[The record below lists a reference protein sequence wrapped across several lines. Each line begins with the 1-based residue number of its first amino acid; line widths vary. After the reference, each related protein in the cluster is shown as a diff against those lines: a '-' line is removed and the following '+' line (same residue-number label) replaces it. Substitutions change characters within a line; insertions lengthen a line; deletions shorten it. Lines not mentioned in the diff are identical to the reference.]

1 MTRADL
7 ARRIQHTLLKIT
19 ATRDDILQLCA
30 EARTYDFQA
39 VCVQPMWVP
48 LAVEALRG
56 SATVVCA
63 VADFPHGAGT
73 NPGVMAEVRELMRL
87 GAREVDVVCKIGYLR
102 SGMGEAF
109 RAHLSSVVEAAG
121 GAVTKVILECAL
133 LSDEELARAID
144 LAVAAGMDYIKTAS
158 GFNGPG
164 ATVEMVARMRELAAG
179 RIKIKAAGGIRSHA
193 DAAAMI
199 AAGADCLGTSSGVA
213 IVSGATSST
222 NY

>member
-1 MTRADL
+1 MTRAEL

-19 ATRDDILQLCA
+19 ATRNDILQLCA

-48 LAVEALRG
+48 LAVDALRG
-56 SATVVCA
+56 SSTVVCA

-102 SGMGEAF
+102 SGMDDAF
-109 RAHLSSVVEAAG
+109 RAHLAAVVEAAG
-121 GAVTKVILECAL
+121 DAVTKVILECAL
-133 LSDEELARAID
+133 LSDEELARAIN

-164 ATVEMVARMRELAAG
+164 ATVEMVTRMRELAAG
-179 RIKIKAAGGIRSHA
+179 RIKIKAAGGIRSQA
-193 DAAAMI
+193 DAEAMI

-213 IVSGATSST
+213 IVSGAASSS

>member
-1 MTRADL
+1 MTRAEL

-19 ATRDDILQLCA
+19 ATRDDILQLCT

-102 SGMGEAF
+102 SGMDDAF
-109 RAHLSSVVEAAG
+109 RAHLAAVVEAAG

-133 LSDEELARAID
+133 LSNEELARAIN

-164 ATVEMVARMRELAAG
+164 ATVEMVTRMRELAAG
-179 RIKIKAAGGIRSHA
+179 RIKIKAAGGIRSQA
-193 DAAAMI
+193 DAEAMI

-213 IVSGATSST
+213 IVSGATSSS

>member
-1 MTRADL
+1 MTRAEL

-19 ATRDDILQLCA
+19 ATRDDILHLCA

-48 LAVEALRG
+48 LAVDALRG
-56 SATVVCA
+56 SSTVVCA

-102 SGMGEAF
+102 SGMDDAF
-109 RAHLSSVVEAAG
+109 RAHLAAVVEAAD
-121 GAVTKVILECAL
+121 GAITKVILECAL
-133 LSDEELARAID
+133 LSDEELARAIN
-144 LAVAAGMDYIKTAS
+144 LAVAAGMNYIKTAS

-164 ATVEMVARMRELAAG
+164 ATVEMVTRMRELAAG
-179 RIKIKAAGGIRSHA
+179 RIKIKAAGGIRSQA
-193 DAAAMI
+193 DAEAMI

-213 IVSGATSST
+213 IVSGATSAS